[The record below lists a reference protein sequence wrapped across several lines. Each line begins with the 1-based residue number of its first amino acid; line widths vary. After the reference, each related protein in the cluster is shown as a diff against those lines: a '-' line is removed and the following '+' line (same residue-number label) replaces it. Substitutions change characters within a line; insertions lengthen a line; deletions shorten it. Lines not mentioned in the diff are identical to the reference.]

1 MAGSSPTSWHELT
14 HDIERFGIDAG
25 FVGHGR
31 GRLPGKRS
39 CLAKIVFGQDRL
51 WPSSCLAQVVLSG
64 LTVMSTP
71 TNPRTPSNRIV

>member
-25 FVGHGR
+25 FVDHGR

-39 CLAKIVFGQDRL
+39 RLAKIVFG
-51 WPSSCLAQVVLSG
+51 
-64 LTVMSTP
+64 
-71 TNPRTPSNRIV
+71 

>member
-25 FVGHGR
+25 FVDHGR

-39 CLAKIVFGQDRL
+39 RLAKIVFGQDRV
-51 WPSSCLAQVVLSG
+51 WPKSS
-64 LTVMSTP
+64 
-71 TNPRTPSNRIV
+71 